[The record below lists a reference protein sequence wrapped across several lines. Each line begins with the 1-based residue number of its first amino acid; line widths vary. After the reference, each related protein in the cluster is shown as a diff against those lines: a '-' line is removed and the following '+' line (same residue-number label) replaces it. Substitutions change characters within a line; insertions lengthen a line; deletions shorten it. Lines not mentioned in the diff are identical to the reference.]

1 LVRTPPPP
9 VVYFVNSIDVVD
21 LYFVSHTRV
30 NSLLLLVKGAGG
42 RDGIVLTAF
51 LAMIFYQM
59 VRRDFICVLLL
70 NLSLLIC
77 LFNLWLSTGDPP
89 CCSKSSM

>member
-1 LVRTPPPP
+1 MVFCIL
-9 VVYFVNSIDVVD
+9 F
-21 LYFVSHTRV
+21 LTRL
-30 NSLLLLVKGAGG
+30 NSLLLAKGDGG
-42 RDGIVLTAF
+42 RDGIVLNAF

-77 LFNLWLSTGDPP
+77 LFNRWLFTGDPSGYSESP
-89 CCSKSSM
+89 M